1 MVNRDEL
8 EWWCAEYPDLDEE
21 DILMVLEVFE
31 EYYGE
36 EDLNI
41 EKTVEDVTLE

>member
-8 EWWCAEYPDLDEE
+8 EWWCAEYPELDEE
-21 DILMVLEVFE
+21 DILFVLELFE
-31 EYYGE
+31 DE
-36 EDLNI
+36 ELNI